1 MVKDTTTTPP
11 ELNMMNFLQV
21 APMTFEEKVRMYMKC
36 SKLELAKMLAERDR
50 LDYVPQPQPYPAP
63 NTAPWPTPRYNIEYE
78 ITCDTDPLA
87 TQSISVSDSTG
98 NTAYC
103 SSTWI

>member
-11 ELNMMNFLQV
+11 ELNTVNFLQM

-50 LDYVPQPQPYPAP
+50 LDYVPQPQPP
-63 NTAPWPTPRYNIEYE
+63 YE
-78 ITCDTDPLA
+78 PGYHITCDTDPLA
-87 TQSISVSDSTG
+87 TQTVSVSDSTG

>member
-11 ELNMMNFLQV
+11 ELNTVNFLQM

-50 LDYVPQPQPYPAP
+50 LDYVPQPQSPYKPG
-63 NTAPWPTPRYNIEYE
+63 YH
-78 ITCDTDPLA
+78 ITCDTDLLA
-87 TQSISVSDSTG
+87 TQTVSVSDSTG

-103 SSTWI
+103 PSTWI

>member
-1 MVKDTTTTPP
+1 MVKDTTATPP
-11 ELNMMNFLQV
+11 ELNTVNFLQV

-50 LDYVPQPQPYPAP
+50 LDYVPQPQPPYGPG
-63 NTAPWPTPRYNIEYE
+63 YH

-87 TQSISVSDSTG
+87 TQTVSVSDSTG

>member
-1 MVKDTTTTPP
+1 MVKDTTTTSP
-11 ELNMMNFLQV
+11 ELNTVNFLQM

-50 LDYVPQPQPYPAP
+50 LDYVPQLQPP
-63 NTAPWPTPRYNIEYE
+63 YE
-78 ITCDTDPLA
+78 PGYHITCDTDPLA
-87 TQSISVSDSTG
+87 TQTVSVSDSTG

>member
-11 ELNMMNFLQV
+11 ELNMMNFLQM

-50 LDYVPQPQPYPAP
+50 LDYVPQPQSPYKPG
-63 NTAPWPTPRYNIEYE
+63 YH
-78 ITCDTDPLA
+78 ITCDTDLLA
-87 TQSISVSDSTG
+87 TQTVSVSDSTG

-103 SSTWI
+103 PSTWI

>member
-1 MVKDTTTTPP
+1 MVKDTTTTSP
-11 ELNMMNFLQV
+11 ELNTTDFPQV
-21 APMTFEEKVRMYMKC
+21 TPMTFEEKVRMYMKC

-50 LDYVPQPQPYPAP
+50 LDYVPQPQSPYESG
-63 NTAPWPTPRYNIEYE
+63 YH

-103 SSTWI
+103 SSTGI

>member
-1 MVKDTTTTPP
+1 MVKDTTTTSP
-11 ELNMMNFLQV
+11 ELNTTDFPQV
-21 APMTFEEKVRMYMKC
+21 TPMTFEEKVRMYMKC

-50 LDYVPQPQPYPAP
+50 LDYVPQPQSPYESG
-63 NTAPWPTPRYNIEYE
+63 YH

-98 NTAYC
+98 TTAYC

>member
-50 LDYVPQPQPYPAP
+50 IDYIPQPQPP
-63 NTAPWPTPRYNIEYE
+63 YE
-78 ITCDTDPLA
+78 PGYHITCDTDPLA
-87 TQSISVSDSTG
+87 TQTVSVSDSTG

>member
-1 MVKDTTTTPP
+1 MVKDTTTTSP
-11 ELNMMNFLQV
+11 ELNTTDFPQV
-21 APMTFEEKVRMYMKC
+21 TPMTFEEKVRMYMKC

-50 LDYVPQPQPYPAP
+50 LDYVPQPQSPYESG
-63 NTAPWPTPRYNIEYE
+63 YH
-78 ITCDTDPLA
+78 ITCDTDTLA

>member
-1 MVKDTTTTPP
+1 MVKDTTTTSP
-11 ELNMMNFLQV
+11 ELNTMNFLQV

-50 LDYVPQPQPYPAP
+50 LDYVPQPQPP
-63 NTAPWPTPRYNIEYE
+63 YE
-78 ITCDTDPLA
+78 SGYHITCDTDPLA

>member
-11 ELNMMNFLQV
+11 ELNTTNFLQV
-21 APMTFEEKVRMYMKC
+21 VPMTFEEKVKMYMKC

-50 LDYVPQPQPYPAP
+50 LDYVPQPQSPYESG
-63 NTAPWPTPRYNIEYE
+63 YH
-78 ITCDTDPLA
+78 ITCDTDQVA
-87 TQSISVSDSTG
+87 TRSISVSDSTG

>member
-11 ELNMMNFLQV
+11 ELSTTNFLQV
-21 APMTFEEKVRMYMKC
+21 APMTFEEKVKMYMKC

-50 LDYVPQPQPYPAP
+50 LDYVPQPQSPYEHG
-63 NTAPWPTPRYNIEYE
+63 YD

-87 TQSISVSDSTG
+87 TQTVSVSDSTG
-98 NTAYC
+98 GTIAYY
-103 SSTWI
+103 SSDWI

>member
-1 MVKDTTTTPP
+1 MAKDTTTTPL

-50 LDYVPQPQPYPAP
+50 LDYVPQPQSPYEHG
-63 NTAPWPTPRYNIEYE
+63 YH

-87 TQSISVSDSTG
+87 TQTVSVSDSTG

-103 SSTWI
+103 PSTWI

>member
-11 ELNMMNFLQV
+11 ESNTANFLQV

-50 LDYVPQPQPYPAP
+50 LDYVPQPQSPYEPG
-63 NTAPWPTPRYNIEYE
+63 YH

-87 TQSISVSDSTG
+87 TQTVSVSDSTG
-98 NTAYC
+98 GTITFY
-103 SSTWI
+103 SSDWI

>member
-1 MVKDTTTTPP
+1 MVKDTTATSP
-11 ELNMMNFLQV
+11 ELNTVNFLQM

-50 LDYVPQPQPYPAP
+50 IDYVPQPQPS
-63 NTAPWPTPRYNIEYE
+63 YE
-78 ITCDTDPLA
+78 PGYHITCDTDPLA
-87 TQSISVSDSTG
+87 TQTVSVSDSTG

>member
-1 MVKDTTTTPP
+1 MVKDTTTTSP
-11 ELNMMNFLQV
+11 ELNTTDFPQV
-21 APMTFEEKVRMYMKC
+21 TPMTFEEKVRMYMKC

-50 LDYVPQPQPYPAP
+50 LDYVPQPQSPYESG
-63 NTAPWPTPRYNIEYE
+63 YH

-87 TQSISVSDSTG
+87 TQTVSISDSTG

>member
-11 ELNMMNFLQV
+11 ELNTVNFLQV

-50 LDYVPQPQPYPAP
+50 LDYVPQPQSPYGPG
-63 NTAPWPTPRYNIEYE
+63 YH
-78 ITCDTDPLA
+78 ITCDTGPLA

>member
-1 MVKDTTTTPP
+1 MVKDTTTTSP
-11 ELNMMNFLQV
+11 ELNTTDFPQV
-21 APMTFEEKVRMYMKC
+21 TPMTFEEKVRMYMKC

-50 LDYVPQPQPYPAP
+50 LDYVPQPQSPYESG
-63 NTAPWPTPRYNIEYE
+63 YH

>member
-11 ELNMMNFLQV
+11 ELNTTNFLQV

-78 ITCDTDPLA
+78 ITCGTDPLA

>member
-1 MVKDTTTTPP
+1 MVKDTTTTSP
-11 ELNMMNFLQV
+11 ELNMANFLQV
-21 APMTFEEKVRMYMKC
+21 TPMTFEEKVRMYMKC

-50 LDYVPQPQPYPAP
+50 LDYVPQPQSPYESG
-63 NTAPWPTPRYNIEYE
+63 YQ

-87 TQSISVSDSTG
+87 AQSVSVSDSTG

>member
-1 MVKDTTTTPP
+1 MVKDTTTTSP
-11 ELNMMNFLQV
+11 ELNTVNFLQM

-50 LDYVPQPQPYPAP
+50 IDYVPQPQPS
-63 NTAPWPTPRYNIEYE
+63 YE
-78 ITCDTDPLA
+78 PVYHITCDTDPLA
-87 TQSISVSDSTG
+87 TQTVSVSGSTG

>member
-1 MVKDTTTTPP
+1 MIKDTTTTPP

-50 LDYVPQPQPYPAP
+50 IDYIPQPQSPYGPG
-63 NTAPWPTPRYNIEYE
+63 YH

-87 TQSISVSDSTG
+87 TQTVSVSDSTG

>member
-1 MVKDTTTTPP
+1 MVKDTTTTSP
-11 ELNMMNFLQV
+11 ELNTVNFLQM

-50 LDYVPQPQPYPAP
+50 IDYILQPQSPYDPG
-63 NTAPWPTPRYNIEYE
+63 YH

-87 TQSISVSDSTG
+87 TQTVSVSDSTG

>member
-1 MVKDTTTTPP
+1 MVKDTTTTSP
-11 ELNMMNFLQV
+11 ELNTVNFLQM

-36 SKLELAKMLAERDR
+36 SKLVLAKMLAERDR
-50 LDYVPQPQPYPAP
+50 IDYMPQPQSPYEPG
-63 NTAPWPTPRYNIEYE
+63 YH

-87 TQSISVSDSTG
+87 TQTVSVSDSTG

>member
-1 MVKDTTTTPP
+1 MVKDTTTTSP
-11 ELNMMNFLQV
+11 ELDMANFLQV

-50 LDYVPQPQPYPAP
+50 LDYVPQPQSPYEPG
-63 NTAPWPTPRYNIEYE
+63 YH
-78 ITCDTDPLA
+78 ITCDTDPL
-87 TQSISVSDSTG
+87 TMQTVSVSDSTG